1 MKFKKPKVSDIGWVV
16 LIIVLLVPQTRFQLQ
31 LAVHKVL
38 GKLSPG
44 LVEVDDRTQLTDYSI
59 NLRDVNGVS
68 SNFKDAEGKVVFLNF
83 WATWCP
89 PCVAEMPSID
99 ELYEDYGDKV
109 AFYIVTDESTDKT
122 IPFLK
127 KKELNLPIYQM
138 RSMPSKEIYS
148 RSIPATYVIDK
159 NGKIVIDKTGA
170 ANWNS
175 DTVRKTL
182 DNLIAQ

>member
-68 SNFKDAEGKVVFLNF
+68 SNFKDAEGLQMNLLIR
-83 WATWCP
+83 
-89 PCVAEMPSID
+89 PS
-99 ELYEDYGDKV
+99 L
-109 AFYIVTDESTDKT
+109 S
-122 IPFLK
+122 
-127 KKELNLPIYQM
+127 
-138 RSMPSKEIYS
+138 
-148 RSIPATYVIDK
+148 
-159 NGKIVIDKTGA
+159 
-170 ANWNS
+170 
-175 DTVRKTL
+175 
-182 DNLIAQ
+182 